1 MKDRIIRHGVS
12 SIVFLFIG
20 TILGFI
26 NGFLLFP
33 RIIGAE
39 IYGFTH
45 LLMYI
50 AAIIFVVGNLGLSRI
65 TLKFFPRYKQKGKTD
80 IFLGLLIII
89 LILGIVIS
97 LAGAYIFK
105 GTIIE
110 NFTDESTLELTEKF
124 YFLIPFFIII
134 HACVTFLIA
143 ITQGI
148 LRPRIGVLFNEV
160 ISRIL
165 TSILIF
171 LFFLDYISTD
181 TFIVLFLVKHALV
194 FIGILIFLI
203 YESRL
208 KIVFDKSE
216 ISTMVDKE
224 LVDYGL
230 TNALSTM
237 GSQLFS
243 KVDTICI
250 GYLISSGAV
259 GIYLPFFFISKIIA
273 MPHEGLSRIISPMMS
288 YNWEEKNMTK
298 LKQLY
303 QDSALNVS
311 VVSCL
316 IFIGIILNQ
325 ELIFYILPE
334 EYGGQFYT
342 LLFLCIAQLI
352 HILNG
357 YSGILINY
365 SPRYRMDLFFKMLM
379 VGLVIVTNLM
389 LIPIYGI
396 QGAAIATAISLTTW
410 NLVVLIFNYVNFG
423 IQPFTINFI
432 SLFGVAI
439 ASSLIAF
446 NIPTISENIIVNS
459 IFLSIIVTTTYTIG
473 ILYLK
478 VSKDISEIIKSVTS
492 VFGKSK

>member
-1 MKDRIIRHGVS
+1 MKDTIIRHGIS

-33 RIIGAE
+33 RIIGSE

-50 AAIIFVVGNLGLSRI
+50 SSIVFVLGNLGLSRI
-65 TLKFFPRYKQKGKTD
+65 TLKYFPRYELKGKTEY
-80 IFLGLLIII
+80 FLGLLIII
-89 LILGIVIS
+89 LVFGIIIS
-97 LAGAYIFK
+97 LAGAYLFK
-105 GTIIE
+105 GVIIDK
-110 NFTDESTLELTEKF
+110 FTDESTLELTRKF
-124 YFLIPFFIII
+124 YYLIPLFVIIQ
-134 HACVTFLIA
+134 ASVTFLISV
-143 ITQGI
+143 TQAI

-165 TSILIF
+165 TTLLIF
-171 LFFLDYISTD
+171 LFFLGYISID
-181 TFIVLFLVKHALV
+181 TFIVLFLLKHALV

-203 YESRL
+203 YESTL
-208 KIVFDKSE
+208 KVTFDKSE

-273 MPHEGLSRIISPMMS
+273 MPHEGLSRIISPLMS
-288 YNWEEKNMTK
+288 SNWEEKNMIK

-311 VVSCL
+311 IVSVL
-316 IFIGIILNQ
+316 VFIGILLNV
-325 ELIFYILPE
+325 ELIFYVLPE

-352 HILNG
+352 HVLNG

-365 SPRYRMDLFFKMLM
+365 SPRYRMDLFFKLLM
-379 VGLVIVTNLM
+379 VLLVIITNVL
-389 LIPIYGI
+389 LIPKYGI
-396 QGAAIATAISLTTW
+396 QGAAIATAISLTSW
-410 NLVVLIFNYVNFG
+410 NGIVLIFNYVNFG
-423 IQPFTINFI
+423 IQPFTVSFI
-432 SLFGVAI
+432 SLLGVAI
-439 ASSLIAF
+439 ISTLITF
-446 NIPTISENIIVNS
+446 NMPAISDNIIVNS
-459 IFLSIIVTTTYTIG
+459 IFLSVIVTIIYGIG
-473 ILYLK
+473 IIYLK
-478 VSKDISEIIKSVTS
+478 ISKDINEI
-492 VFGKSK
+492 SKRFF